1 MTDKCVLCGT
11 NLSTASFG
19 DLCRACHAAAM
30 PSSSQIVFT
39 TPVKVCRQCG
49 GSKRVFVKGV
59 NDPWS
64 PPVKVVCGECAED
77 KP

>member
-1 MTDKCVLCGT
+1 MSKCVLCGSS
-11 NLSTASFG
+11 LLTAGFG
-19 DLCRACHAAAM
+19 DLCGSCHTAVM
-30 PSSSQIVFT
+30 PSSQIVFT

-49 GSKRVFVKGV
+49 GTKRVFVKGV

-64 PPVKVVCGECAED
+64 PPIKVVCGECAEV